1 MGQRLKYSPFW
12 RGELWFCVYLLVY
25 CFPVAK
31 PVCTH
36 FFYYYFFAA
45 SRRGNEISNNLW
57 IKAIPDCHRYETGR
71 AKGSRIKAMPLQ
83 CAVKFMINIL
93 ASYMEKVEVSLIAHP
108 FPARV
113 GIVWFCRDW
122 RKLLQTKH
130 EVRGKW
136 LICCSCCQCCFRTKK
151 QIKSEDKF
159 PTIPEIQLRVEPKK
173 TKKLAS
179 ILWNFKTWAFCC
191 TLCLNSSLVSPYIK
205 RKLCGLLKVC

>member
-1 MGQRLKYSPFW
+1 MILCIFACILFPSSQASVHLFFFIITFLLHHAEEMKYQIIYESMRFQIATDMKL
-12 RGELWFCVYLLVY
+12 GE
-25 CFPVAK
+25 PK
-31 PVCTH
+31 E
-36 FFYYYFFAA
+36 AA
-45 SRRGNEISNNLW
+45 SKQCHCNAQSNLW
-57 IKAIPDCHRYETGR
+57 KISLLATWN
-71 AKGSRIKAMPLQ
+71 AKLRIRK
-83 CAVKFMINIL
+83 
-93 ASYMEKVEVSLIAHP
+93 SKVEVSLIAHP

-136 LICCSCCQCCFRTKK
+136 LICCSCCQCCFRKKK

-205 RKLCGLLKVC
+205 RKLCALLKVC